1 METKLTELES
11 LKIIHEMIA
20 TSKNRL
26 KNNSF
31 FYLLWGWLV
40 LIASISHYVLLR
52 IHVDHHYAYLL
63 WPILMMAGAIVSV
76 IAGIRIGK
84 REKVISHIDKMIML
98 LWWGF
103 CFTLLVVLVMASF
116 QKLSWSATYA
126 FIIALYGLGTFVSG
140 GILKFKPLIIGGII
154 SWIMSVLALFVEP
167 INILLVMALS
177 IVIAYL
183 IPGYMLKFKEK

>member
-1 METKLTELES
+1 
-11 LKIIHEMIA
+11 
-20 TSKNRL
+20 
-26 KNNSF
+26 
-31 FYLLWGWLV
+31 
-40 LIASISHYVLLR
+40 
-52 IHVDHHYAYLL
+52 
-63 WPILMMAGAIVSV
+63 
-76 IAGIRIGK
+76 
-84 REKVISHIDKMIML
+84 ML

-116 QKLSWSATYA
+116 QKLSWSSTYA

>member
-116 QKLSWSATYA
+116 QKLSWSSTYA